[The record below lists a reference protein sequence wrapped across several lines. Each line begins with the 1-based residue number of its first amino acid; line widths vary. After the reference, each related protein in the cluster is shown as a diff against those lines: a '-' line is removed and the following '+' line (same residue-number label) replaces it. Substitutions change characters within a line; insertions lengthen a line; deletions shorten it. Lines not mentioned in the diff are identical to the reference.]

1 MKKTFLILAKMAVFI
16 VLMMIMGAWLPYLYF
31 IRVNMSHIMSL
42 DTAIYITDIIGGYP
56 EPYDL
61 AALLIAFFLNI
72 LISIVCCKLIFMLAR
87 RLKKTISP
95 LN

>member
-1 MKKTFLILAKMAVFI
+1 MKKSFLILAKIAVFI
-16 VLMMIMGAWLPYLYF
+16 VLMIIMGAWLPYYYF

-61 AALLIAFFLNI
+61 AALLIAFALNV

-87 RLKKTISP
+87 RLKKTITPS
-95 LN
+95 N